1 MGRENFVLL
10 PVCDV
15 DSFSFKLIILS
26 FPLGPVLVTKN
37 PCMHPGDFRR
47 LNAVR
52 NNLLESSMRDV
63 IVFPTTGSRP
73 HSNEISG
80 SDLDGD
86 QYWVYW
92 GTDLTIA
99 NLEEPLSYKG
109 ADKEPAP
116 VINQETIVNHIVD
129 TFGAGGII
137 GIIANTHT
145 VIADKSKKHSL
156 DPDCKYLAEMF
167 ARAVDAPKT
176 GEKIPI
182 GPVRTLQKKWCRDSP
197 QFMQKFSEQ
206 QYESTSISEKL
217 FLIAKEVYFQGK
229 ETPMLLPLPQLPRKA
244 KQASPL
250 YIADKTFAKWLKLT
264 NIQEDTSRY

>member
-10 PVCDV
+10 PVRDV

-109 ADKEPAP
+109 A
-116 VINQETIVNHIVD
+116 
-129 TFGAGGII
+129 
-137 GIIANTHT
+137 T